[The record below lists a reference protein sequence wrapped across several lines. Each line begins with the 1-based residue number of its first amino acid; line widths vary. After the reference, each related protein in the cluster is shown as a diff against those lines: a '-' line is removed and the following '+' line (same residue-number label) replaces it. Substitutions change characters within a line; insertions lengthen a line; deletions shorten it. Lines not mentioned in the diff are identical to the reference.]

1 MSKKINV
8 AVIQPEI
15 WRICKPFSPDFNR
28 ENIIRKSRGNLHRSI
43 RLIEKAAQAKA
54 SVVVAGEDP
63 GGIFMA
69 TLTNQRGKM
78 FYNVVE
84 EHAEFAISELSRIA
98 RERKIYIVCSIY
110 VKEKKRV
117 FNQGLLF
124 NRKGKIDGIYRKV
137 HVPSYES
144 HYVAAGN
151 EYPVFKTDFGV
162 AGIMICYDLHFPEP
176 ARCLALQGA
185 DVVFVPISGF
195 AVGGESIAEARIRCR
210 CFDSGLF
217 MAASTYAR
225 PNGEPGLSM
234 IVDYKGEVIAN
245 AGYAK
250 DVFVRARIDPQ
261 KPRYLPR
268 YDSDSVVSGIKDWRI
283 RNTIERR
290 PETYGILC
298 DKKPPFLRKNTKTK
312 LWDIV
317 KFENY
322 IRECAKRG
330 QWDSCG
336 EK

>member
-1 MSKKINV
+1 MSRKINV
-8 AVIQPEI
+8 AVIQARIPE
-15 WRICKPFSPDFNR
+15 ICKPFSHDFNR
-28 ENIIRKSRGNLHRSI
+28 DNIIRKAKDNLQRSI
-43 RLIEKAAQAKA
+43 RLIEKAADAGA
-54 SVVVAGEDP
+54 DVVVASEDP
-63 GGIFMA
+63 GGVFMA
-69 TLTNQRGKM
+69 TLTDQRGKV

-84 EHAEFAISELSRIA
+84 EHAEFAISELSGIA

-110 VKEKKRV
+110 VKEKRKI
-117 FNQGLLF
+117 FNHGLLF
-124 NRKGKIDGIYRKV
+124 NRNGKIDGIYRKV
-137 HVPSYES
+137 HVPAYES

-210 CFDSGLF
+210 CFDNGLF

-234 IVDYKGEVIAN
+234 IVDCKGEILAN

-250 DVFVRARIDPQ
+250 DVFIKASISPDQ
-261 KPRYLPR
+261 PRSLPR
-268 YDSDSVVSGIKDWRI
+268 YDSDSIISGIADWRI
-283 RNTIERR
+283 RNTVERR

-298 DKKPPFLRKNTKTK
+298 NKKPPFLRRNTKAK

-317 KFENY
+317 KFEDY
-322 IRECAKRG
+322 IKECAKRG
-330 QWDSCG
+330 HWDS
-336 EK
+336 